1 MIVADRQVR
10 TVGVMLGASAVLLA
24 TQRIS
29 QITHEARIA
38 NLSDLPDAAISGR
51 KWMRKRNSLL
61 QDQSMKRLNKRVQ
74 ML

>member
-10 TVGVMLGASAVLLA
+10 TVGVMLGASTVLLA
-24 TQRIS
+24 TQQIS

-51 KWMRKRNSLL
+51 KWKRKRNSLL